1 MITSLILTAILTL
14 GATGQTVQSNL
25 LVSTDWLTRHLDRS
39 DTIILHIGPSR
50 EGYEKGHIPGARFV
64 PFPELVTTR
73 QEIPNELP
81 PIQALDDLFTRLG
94 VGNDARIILYAENNP
109 LYATRAYF
117 TLDYLGHGDWT
128 SVLDGGL
135 EQWTAEGRPLETES
149 QTYAPAPFTASPR
162 PELVVSL
169 DQMRNLSSAAEE
181 EPSSR
186 TVLIDARPEP
196 QFLGS
201 DAPRSGHVPGARN
214 LYWMNHLRGP
224 KETTFLPAADLL
236 QLYQKLGLQPGQTA
250 ITYCNSGMQASHS
263 YFTLKYLGY
272 PARIYDGSISEWSK
286 APDAPMQ
293 TGPTVKRP

>member
-1 MITSLILTAILTL
+1 MFTSLILTAILTL
-14 GATGQTVQSNL
+14 GVTGQTVQSNL
-25 LVSTDWLTRHLDRS
+25 LVSTDWLARHLHRS

-50 EGYEKGHIPGARFV
+50 DGYEKGHIPGARFV
-64 PFPELVTTR
+64 PLTELVTTR

-94 VGNDARIILYAENNP
+94 VGNDARIVLYTENNP

-117 TLDYLGHGDWT
+117 TLDYLGHGERT
-128 SVLDGGL
+128 SLLNGGL
-135 EQWTAEGRPLETES
+135 EQWTTEGRPLQTES
-149 QTYAPAPFTASPR
+149 PTYTPAPFTASPR
-162 PELVVSL
+162 PELIVTL
-169 DQMRNLSSAAEE
+169 DRMRDLSWAAEQ

-196 QFLGS
+196 QFLGG
-201 DAPRSGHVPGARN
+201 DAPRSGHIPGAQN
-214 LYWMNHLRGP
+214 LYWMNHLRSP
-224 KETTFLPAADLL
+224 KETTFLPVADLR

-250 ITYCNSGMQASHS
+250 VTYCNSGMQASHS

-293 TGPTVKRP
+293 TGPTAKRP

>member
-25 LVSTDWLTRHLDRS
+25 LVSTDWLARHLDRS

-64 PFPELVTTR
+64 PLSELIATR

-81 PIQALDDLFTRLG
+81 AIQALDDLFTRLG
-94 VGNDARIILYAENNP
+94 IGNNARIILYGENNP

-117 TLDYLGHGDWT
+117 TLDYLGHGDRA
-128 SVLDGGL
+128 SLLDGGL
-135 EQWTAEGRPLETES
+135 EQWTTEGRPLQTES
-149 QTYAPAPFTASPR
+149 PTYAPASFTTSPR

-169 DQMRNLSSAAEE
+169 DRMRDLSWAAGQ
-181 EPSSR
+181 EPSSHIA
-186 TVLIDARPEP
+186 LIDARPEP
-196 QFLGS
+196 QFLGGN
-201 DAPRSGHVPGARN
+201 APRTGHIPGARN
-214 LYWMNHLRGP
+214 LFWMNHLRGP
-224 KETTFLPAADLL
+224 KETRFLPAADLQ
-236 QLYQKLGLQPGQTA
+236 QLYQKLGLEPGQTA

-272 PARIYDGSISEWSK
+272 PVRIYDGSISEWSK
-286 APDAPMQ
+286 APDTPMQ
-293 TGPTVKRP
+293 TGPGSNRP